1 MNLSRLHAT
10 FLTFK
15 NHLNDTFYAYT
26 KVIYF
31 HLLSV
36 HTGPDPRFVSQ
47 QLFFSR
53 FLADFD
59 VKLGVFG
66 VEEFIFGKNIG
77 LLLAIEPKLTYEILK
92 YQLFKNN
99 L

>member
-36 HTGPDPRFVSQ
+36 HTGPDSRFVSQ

-59 VKLGVFG
+59 VQYGKLGVFG
-66 VEEFIFGKNIG
+66 VEELIFGKNIR
-77 LLLAIEPKLTYEILK
+77 LLLAIEPMK
-92 YQLFKNN
+92 YTIKTT
-99 L
+99 